1 MFHFIQ
7 ANRANHPI
15 QMMCKVL
22 GVSRSGYYAWL
33 GRPPSRRERENG
45 KLLKVIREIHADSR
59 GVYGSMRV
67 YQALLRLGVRCGRHR
82 VARLMRQDSLQG
94 VPRRKFKRTTRKMP
108 GRPVALDRVRRDF
121 TATAPNRKWA
131 TDITYIATREGWLYL
146 LTIMDLYSRR
156 IVGWS
161 MKARMTDDLA
171 IEALDMAM
179 KRRLVTAG
187 LIVHS
192 DHGGQY
198 TSAKVQSLLRAKQA
212 LASMG
217 TVGDGYD
224 NAVMESFFSTLKREL
239 ASFGVYSSRNKAR
252 QAIFEY
258 VEVFYN
264 RQRLH
269 STLGYLSPAEFEDRN
284 AP

>member
-1 MFHFIQ
+1 
-7 ANRANHPI
+7 
-15 QMMCKVL
+15 MCKVL

-45 KLLKVIREIHADSR
+45 DLLKAIRQVHAESR

-67 YQALLRLGVRCGRHR
+67 HQALLRLGLRCGRHR
-82 VARLMRQDSLQG
+82 VARLMRQAGLHG
-94 VPRRKFKRTTRKMP
+94 IPKRKFKRTTRRVP
-108 GRPVALDRVRRDF
+108 GRSVAPDRVQRDF
-121 TATAPNRKWA
+121 SAVAPNRKWV

-146 LTIMDLYSRR
+146 LTLMDLYSRR

-161 MKARMTDDLA
+161 MRTRMTDDLM
-171 IEALDMAM
+171 IEALDMAV
-179 KRRLVTAG
+179 KQRQVPAG

-198 TSAKVQSLLRAKQA
+198 TSTKVQSLLHAKQM

-217 TVGDGYD
+217 TVGDCYD
-224 NAVMESFFSTLKREL
+224 NAAMESFFSTLKREL
-239 ASFGVYSSRNKAR
+239 ASLGIHASRDQAR

-269 STLGYLSPAEFEDRN
+269 SALGYLSPAEFEDRN
-284 AP
+284 AS